1 MPSQQAVQK
10 VLKKA
15 KTYVLSWCRHLRRSS
30 LSPIGVNVFGA
41 ALEAGALADEAAA
54 ALGAA
59 TAAAAVDASCSAFIS
74 GAF

>member
-1 MPSQQAVQK
+1 M
-10 VLKKA
+10 KKA
-15 KTYVLSWCRHLRRSS
+15 KTYLLSWCHHLRRSN
-30 LSPIGVNVFGA
+30 LSPIGINVFGA

-59 TAAAAVDASCSAFIS
+59 TAAADVDASCSAFTS